1 MNADSI
7 QADKQT
13 NNFLLNFDEMS
24 FPYKHFLL
32 IGATSGIGRAMAE
45 RLVESGAKV
54 TAVGRRKDRLDTFV
68 SRYGEEMAQGI
79 VFDISQ
85 TDKIPHF
92 AKDVTTKY
100 PDIDCVYLNAGVQ
113 RAHDL
118 TQDRGWDLQKFN
130 EEFNLN
136 FTSTI
141 SLVHAFLP
149 FLKAKA
155 EKGPASFIFTGTN
168 LAIIPA
174 AWMPAYSA
182 SKTALNV
189 FVLSLR
195 EQLKHT
201 SKLKVIEVSPAAVQT
216 ELHDYLGGKGAK
228 IGIPLDQ
235 FIAEA
240 FSGLQK
246 GLDQVVVGPVHPQD
260 VFLDILEKRRSAFEN
275 LAAMW
280 RNQHTPK

>member
-1 MNADSI
+1 
-7 QADKQT
+7 
-13 NNFLLNFDEMS
+13 MS
-24 FPYKHFLL
+24 FPYKHFLV

-54 TAVGRRKDRLDTFV
+54 TVVGRRKDRLDAFV
-68 SRYGEEMAQGI
+68 SKYGQDKAQSV

-85 TDKIPHF
+85 TDSIPQF

-100 PDIDCVYLNAGVQ
+100 PDIDSVYLNAGVQ

-118 TQDRGWDLQKFN
+118 SQDGGWDLQGFN
-130 EEFNLN
+130 QEFHVN

-155 EKGPASFIFTGTN
+155 EKEPASFIFTGTN

-201 SKLKVIEVSPAAVQT
+201 SKLKIIEVSPPAVQT
-216 ELHDYLGGKGAK
+216 ELHDYMGEKGAH
-228 IGIPLDQ
+228 IGMPLDK
-235 FIAEA
+235 FTIEA
-240 FSGLQK
+240 FNGLQK
-246 GLDQVVVGPVHPQD
+246 GLDQVVVGQVGSNE
-260 VFLDILEKRRSAFEN
+260 VFHDILEKRRSEFEN
-275 LAAMW
+275 LAVMW
-280 RNQHTPK
+280 HKQHGPGEK